1 MWRQQSRYRIVH
13 EPVHPTPE
21 YTAAPSNAYL
31 CADGGNRFSL
41 LSWQVNW
48 RSVWKKL
55 GREWPPHHI
64 ETASMNETGLRPSY
78 FEATYDGPV
87 NCEATCRFASK
98 NWHLR

>member
-31 CADGGNRFSL
+31 YADGGNSFSL

-55 GREWPPHHI
+55 GANGRRI
-64 ETASMNETGLRPSY
+64 TSRPQ
-78 FEATYDGPV
+78 A
-87 NCEATCRFASK
+87 
-98 NWHLR
+98 